1 MKIINGKELANM
13 PNGTVFSDIIDDYF
27 DPNGANGD
35 MTINGLHIM
44 DGHDEKYCPVGS
56 GRFNGVLHMFN
67 YVSCTKTCVDTYD
80 EDFWNTLTDI
90 DQNDY
95 TEDDWVVVYER
106 EEIEKIIKNLQWALR
121 GCKDD

>member
-13 PNGTVFSDIIDDYF
+13 PNGTVYSDIIDDYF

-35 MTINGLHIM
+35 MTINGLNIM
-44 DGHDEKYCPVGS
+44 DGHDDKYCPVGS
-56 GRFNGVLHMFN
+56 GFFNGVLHMLN
-67 YVSCTKTCVDTYD
+67 YVTCTKTCVNEYD
-80 EDFWNTLTDI
+80 RDFGNTLTDT

-106 EEIEKIIKNLQWALR
+106 EEIEKIIENLQWALR
-121 GCKDD
+121 GCKDE